1 MSNTQG
7 SFDARYEVDPVPHDR
22 EQLRANRDK
31 LTSIG
36 RDKPGEQVR
45 IEFHATDPDATLG
58 AIFTVSTP
66 FLSDPDLKRVI
77 IGNRIANLNNCQLSE
92 NACEGKV
99 KAQIMLEGLGEDDE
113 AAKSKGEFI
122 EKLNHKVQ
130 NHKLIV
136 LAPHGGNIEPWTDVE
151 AEYLANQFGD
161 RASLWLCKGFSSR
174 KTNNQS
180 NEDALERW
188 HITST
193 QISEKSFPK
202 LNTIIGDNPTF
213 DYSIAFHGWTEDSIC
228 VGGNPHNPDADLKCD
243 IRGAILKALEG
254 ANPDIKVHVSPC
266 PDGNFNGDSPENI
279 VNRLG
284 TNAIQI
290 EQCKIARTK
299 YHDDIAKAVADVIGT
314 RINT

>member
-45 IEFHATDPDATLG
+45 IEFDAIDPDVTLG

-66 FLSDPDLKRVI
+66 FLSDPDLERVKIGKRI
-77 IGNRIANLNNCQLSE
+77 ENLNNCQLSE
-92 NACEGKV
+92 NACNGQV
-99 KAQIMLEGLGEDDE
+99 KAQIMLDGLGEDDE
-113 AAKSKGEFI
+113 PAKSMSEFI
-122 EKLNHKVQ
+122 EKLHEVQ

-151 AEYLANQFGD
+151 AEYVANRFGD
-161 RASLWLCKGFSSR
+161 SASLWLCKGFSSR
-174 KTNNQS
+174 KPNGDS
-180 NEDALERW
+180 NEDASERW

-193 QISEKSFPK
+193 QINPESFPK
-202 LNTIIGDNPTF
+202 LKSIIAPTPNF
-213 DYSIAFHGWTEDSIC
+213 EYSIAFHGWTEDSIC

-243 IRGAILKALEG
+243 IRGAIMKALEG

-299 YHDDIAKAVADVIGT
+299 YHDKIAQAVVNAIGT
-314 RINT
+314 RINV